1 MSRSRRLFERTA
13 VGATGAPPQPTAW
26 IGATLSH
33 DIPGQH
39 RRRCDGTDP
48 MTIQAPLPAAASP
61 GLAPG
66 LVQQLAALVTPAPDR
81 PTQDSGR
88 PPINDVLTAL
98 VVPMA

>member
-1 MSRSRRLFERTA
+1 
-13 VGATGAPPQPTAW
+13 
-26 IGATLSH
+26 
-33 DIPGQH
+33 
-39 RRRCDGTDP
+39 
-48 MTIQAPLPAAASP
+48 MTIQAPLPASASP

-66 LVQQLAALVTPAPDR
+66 LVQQLAALVTAAPDR

>member
-48 MTIQAPLPAAASP
+48 MTIQAPLPASASP

-66 LVQQLAALVTPAPDR
+66 MAPLGVRLPPAALQELAAGLASPD
-81 PTQDSGR
+81 
-88 PPINDVLTAL
+88 
-98 VVPMA
+98 